1 VAKQEPQAKP
11 KVDTEGHSTEGHSE
25 GAAESNHASTGFD
38 LGGKWA
44 AFSQPLRG
52 NPKSPSEAVSTL
64 PPPGKAVLAPTP
76 APAAA
81 PATTPITDVAAQ
93 IAAIRAN
100 AATENMINQAN
111 REAKVATMGLKAAK
125 DIIG

>member
-1 VAKQEPQAKP
+1 LIQKGILQKGIQKERQSQTTPVQ
-11 KVDTEGHSTEGHSE
+11 DSTSAGN
-25 GAAESNHASTGFD
+25 G
-38 LGGKWA
+38 
-44 AFSQPLRG
+44 LRFR
-52 NPKSPSEAVSTL
+52 NPCEATQSSEAVSTL